1 MDAIAEV
8 ERLISPSIDDL
19 GYELV
24 RVQLSGDGAPTLQI
38 MAERKDRGDMTVE
51 DCAEISRL
59 VSALLDVEDPLP
71 GAYTLEVSSPG
82 LDRPLMRIGDYD
94 RFAGYEARVETRRL
108 IDGRKRFRG
117 RLNGVRGDAI
127 VIDCPGKDGE
137 TDEHVIAFAD
147 VLRGK
152 LLLSDELIAAAMKG
166 QSR

>member
-59 VSALLDVEDPLP
+59 VSALLDVEDPVP

-127 VIDCPGKDGE
+127 VIDARETHQMQAIGADEVDYLVFGITLDEGGKTVVVE
-137 TDEHVIAFAD
+137 
-147 VLRGK
+147 
-152 LLLSDELIAAAMKG
+152 
-166 QSR
+166 

>member
-117 RLNGVRGDAI
+117 RLSGIRGDAI
-127 VIDCPGKDGE
+127 VIDCTSKDGE